1 MYRLTIKNGLS
12 IGLLSLTAS
21 FGVFASPSF
30 SPVTLEKLNIPN
42 KQCNVRDY
50 GAEATGIWYDTKAFQ
65 AAIDDCVQKGGGK
78 VIVPEGYYLSEPLF
92 LKSNIEFHLEKGAVL
107 QASAEESAYHP
118 TEEQQ
123 KWSGSSK
130 LWPLADK
137 WIAFINV
144 AEEKNIAITGEG
156 IIDGQGSTLLEKYR
170 ATTRKAGKKGP
181 TNRPRLLFFKDSS
194 NILVE
199 GVTIQNSPSFHVV
212 FNNVEDITI
221 NKTTISA
228 PAWWQNTDAIDPMNS
243 RRVSITKNNISVGDD
258 HVAIKSTI
266 SNLSHDFYIAEN
278 NFMLGRGLSIGSET
292 NGGVSNLLAEN
303 NTFTDAMYGIRIKSP
318 RGKGGEVK
326 DIQYNNTTMI
336 NVKTPIV
343 LSAYYKGGPT
353 TKDARIKALQEGEF
367 AGGFMLGDQIYPTDN
382 EQPKEYKENETPY
395 FNNISFNNLTV
406 KGKSNYAGFIIGTP
420 EKPFDNIKFSNI
432 NIESESGFK
441 IRNASVE
448 FSKTVIKVEKGSD
461 IIKEKGSQIT
471 NQ

>member
-1 MYRLTIKNGLS
+1 MYRLIIKNGLS
-12 IGLLSLTAS
+12 ISLLTLTAS
-21 FGVFASPSF
+21 FAVIASPPF
-30 SPVTLEKLNIPN
+30 VPVTLDKLNIPN

-65 AAIDDCVQKGGGK
+65 TAINDCAQNGGGK
-78 VIVPEGYYLSEPLF
+78 VIVPAGYYLSEPLF
-92 LKSNIEFHLEKGAVL
+92 LKSNIEFHLEKGAVV

-118 TEEQQ
+118 SEEQK
-123 KWSGSSK
+123 KWSSSDES
-130 LWPLADK
+130 LPLTK
-137 WIAFINV
+137 QWIGFINI

-170 ATTRKAGKKGP
+170 AETRQAGKKGP
-181 TNRPRLLFFKDSS
+181 TNRPRLLLFKNAN

-199 GVTIQNSPSFHVV
+199 GVTIQNSPSFHIV
-212 FNNVEDITI
+212 FKNVEDITI

-228 PAWWQNTDAIDPMNS
+228 PAWWQNTDAIDPMDS
-243 RRVSITKNNISVGDD
+243 RRVSITKNTISVGDD
-258 HVAIKSTI
+258 HVAIKSTVN
-266 SNLSHDFYIAEN
+266 NLSHDFYIADN

-292 NGGVSNLLAEN
+292 YGGVSNLLAEN

-326 DIQYNNTTMI
+326 DIEYNNTTMV

-353 TKDARIKALQEGEF
+353 TKDAKIKALQEGEF
-367 AGGFMLGDQIYPTDN
+367 AGGFMLGDQIYPADT
-382 EQPKEYKENETPY
+382 EQPKEHKQTPY

-420 EKPFDNIKFSNI
+420 EKPFNNIRFSNI
-432 NIESESGFK
+432 NIDAENGFK

-448 FSKTVIKVEKGSD
+448 FSHTKINVEKGSD
-461 IIKEKGSQIT
+461 IIKEKGSHIT
-471 NQ
+471 HQ

>member
-1 MYRLTIKNGLS
+1 MYRLIIKNGLS
-12 IGLLSLTAS
+12 ISLLTLTAS
-21 FGVFASPSF
+21 FAVIASPPF
-30 SPVTLEKLNIPN
+30 VPVTLDKLNIPN

-65 AAIDDCVQKGGGK
+65 TAINDCAQNGGGK
-78 VIVPEGYYLSEPLF
+78 VIVPAGYYLSEPLF
-92 LKSNIEFHLEKGAVL
+92 LKSNIEFHLEKGAVV

-118 TEEQQ
+118 SEEQK
-123 KWSGSSK
+123 KWSSSAES
-130 LWPLADK
+130 LPLTK
-137 WIAFINV
+137 QWIGFINI

-170 ATTRKAGKKGP
+170 AETRQAGKKGP
-181 TNRPRLLFFKDSS
+181 TNRPRLLLFKNAN

-199 GVTIQNSPSFHVV
+199 GVTIQNSPSFHIV
-212 FNNVEDITI
+212 FKNVEDITI

-228 PAWWQNTDAIDPMNS
+228 PAWWQNTDAIDPMDS
-243 RRVSITKNNISVGDD
+243 RRVSITKNTISVGDD
-258 HVAIKSTI
+258 HVAIKSTVN
-266 SNLSHDFYIAEN
+266 NLSHDFYIADN

-292 NGGVSNLLAEN
+292 YGGVSNLLAEN

-326 DIQYNNTTMI
+326 DIEYNNTTMV

-353 TKDARIKALQEGEF
+353 TKDAKIKALQEGEF
-367 AGGFMLGDQIYPTDN
+367 AGGFMLGDQIYPADT
-382 EQPKEYKENETPY
+382 EQPKEHKQTPY

-420 EKPFDNIKFSNI
+420 EKPFDNIRFSNI
-432 NIESESGFK
+432 NIEAENGFK

-448 FSKTVIKVEKGSD
+448 FSHTKINVEKGSD
-461 IIKEKGSQIT
+461 IIKEKGSHIT
-471 NQ
+471 HQ

>member
-1 MYRLTIKNGLS
+1 MYRLIIKNGLS
-12 IGLLSLTAS
+12 ISLLTLTAS
-21 FGVFASPSF
+21 FAAVASPPF
-30 SPVTLEKLNIPN
+30 VPVTLDKLNIPN

-65 AAIDDCVQKGGGK
+65 AAIDDCAQNGGGK
-78 VIVPEGYYLSEPLF
+78 VIVPAGYYLSEPLF
-92 LKSNIEFHLEKGAVL
+92 LKSNIQFHVEKGAVV
-107 QASAEESAYHP
+107 QASAEESSYHP
-118 TEEQQ
+118 SEEQK
-123 KWSGSSK
+123 KWSSSDES
-130 LWPLADK
+130 LPLTK
-137 WIAFINV
+137 QWIGFINI

-170 ATTRKAGKKGP
+170 AETRQAGKKGP
-181 TNRPRLLFFKDSS
+181 TNRPRLLLFKNAN

-199 GVTIQNSPSFHVV
+199 GVTIQNSPSFHIV
-212 FNNVEDITI
+212 FKNVEDITI

-228 PAWWQNTDAIDPMNS
+228 PAWWQNTDAIDPMDS
-243 RRVSITKNNISVGDD
+243 RRVSITKNTISVGDD
-258 HVAIKSTI
+258 HVAIKSTVN
-266 SNLSHDFYIAEN
+266 NLSHDFYIADN

-292 NGGVSNLLAEN
+292 YGGVSNLLAEN

-326 DIQYNNTTMI
+326 DIEYNNTTMV

-353 TKDARIKALQEGEF
+353 TKDAKIKALQEGEF
-367 AGGFMLGDQIYPTDN
+367 AGGFMLGDQIYPADT
-382 EQPKEYKENETPY
+382 EQPKEHKQTPY

-420 EKPFDNIKFSNI
+420 EKPFDNIRFSNI
-432 NIESESGFK
+432 NIEAENGFK

-448 FSKTVIKVEKGSD
+448 FSHTKINVEKGSD
-461 IIKEKGSQIT
+461 IIKEKGSHIT
-471 NQ
+471 HQ

>member
-1 MYRLTIKNGLS
+1 MKNGLS
-12 IGLLSLTAS
+12 ISLLTLTAS
-21 FGVFASPSF
+21 FAVIASPPF
-30 SPVTLEKLNIPN
+30 VPVTLDKLNIPN

-65 AAIDDCVQKGGGK
+65 AAIDDCAQNGGGK
-78 VIVPEGYYLSEPLF
+78 VIVPAGYYLSEPLF
-92 LKSNIEFHLEKGAVL
+92 LKSNIEFHLEKGAVV

-118 TEEQQ
+118 SEEQK
-123 KWSGSSK
+123 KWSSSAES
-130 LWPLADK
+130 LPLTK
-137 WIAFINV
+137 QWIGFINI

-170 ATTRKAGKKGP
+170 AETRQAGKKGP
-181 TNRPRLLFFKDSS
+181 TNRPRLLLFKNAN

-199 GVTIQNSPSFHVV
+199 GVTIQNSPSFHIV
-212 FNNVEDITI
+212 FKNVEDITI

-228 PAWWQNTDAIDPMNS
+228 PAWWQNTDAIDPMDS
-243 RRVSITKNNISVGDD
+243 RRVSITKNTISVGDD
-258 HVAIKSTI
+258 HVAIKSTVK
-266 SNLSHDFYIAEN
+266 NLSHDFYIADN

-292 NGGVSNLLAEN
+292 YGGVSNLLAEN

-326 DIQYNNTTMI
+326 DIEYNNTTMV

-353 TKDARIKALQEGEF
+353 TKDAKIKALQEGEF
-367 AGGFMLGDQIYPTDN
+367 AGGFMLGDQIYPADT
-382 EQPKEYKENETPY
+382 EQPKEHKQTPY

-420 EKPFDNIKFSNI
+420 EKPFNNIRFSNI
-432 NIESESGFK
+432 NIEAENGFK

-448 FSKTVIKVEKGSD
+448 FSHTKINVEKGSD
-461 IIKEKGSQIT
+461 IIKEKGSHIT
-471 NQ
+471 HQ

>member
-1 MYRLTIKNGLS
+1 MYRLIIKNGLS
-12 IGLLSLTAS
+12 ISLLTLTAS
-21 FGVFASPSF
+21 FAVIASPPF
-30 SPVTLEKLNIPN
+30 VPVTLDKLNIPN

-65 AAIDDCVQKGGGK
+65 TAINDCAQNGGGK
-78 VIVPEGYYLSEPLF
+78 VIVPAGYYLSEPLF
-92 LKSNIEFHLEKGAVL
+92 LKSNIEFHLEKGAVV

-118 TEEQQ
+118 SEEQK
-123 KWSGSSK
+123 KWSSSDES
-130 LWPLADK
+130 LPLTK
-137 WIAFINV
+137 QWIGFINI

-170 ATTRKAGKKGP
+170 AETRQAGKKGP
-181 TNRPRLLFFKDSS
+181 TNRPRLLLFKNAN

-199 GVTIQNSPSFHVV
+199 GVTIQNSPSFHIV
-212 FNNVEDITI
+212 FKNVEDITI

-228 PAWWQNTDAIDPMNS
+228 PAWWQNTDAIDPMDS
-243 RRVSITKNNISVGDD
+243 RRVSITKNTISVGDD
-258 HVAIKSTI
+258 HVAIKSTVN
-266 SNLSHDFYIAEN
+266 NLSHDFYIADN

-292 NGGVSNLLAEN
+292 YGGVSNLLAEN

-326 DIQYNNTTMI
+326 DIEYNNTTMV

-353 TKDARIKALQEGEF
+353 TKDAKTKALQEGEF
-367 AGGFMLGDQIYPTDN
+367 AGGFMLGDQIYPADT
-382 EQPKEYKENETPY
+382 EQPKEHKQTPY

-420 EKPFDNIKFSNI
+420 EKPFDNIRFSNI
-432 NIESESGFK
+432 NIEAENGFK

-448 FSKTVIKVEKGSD
+448 FSHTKINVEKGSD
-461 IIKEKGSQIT
+461 IIKEKGSHIT
-471 NQ
+471 HQ

>member
-1 MYRLTIKNGLS
+1 MYRLIIKNGLS
-12 IGLLSLTAS
+12 ISLLTLTAS
-21 FGVFASPSF
+21 FAVIASPPF
-30 SPVTLEKLNIPN
+30 VPVTLDKLNIPN

-65 AAIDDCVQKGGGK
+65 TAINDCAQNGGGK
-78 VIVPEGYYLSEPLF
+78 VIVPAGYYLSEPLF
-92 LKSNIEFHLEKGAVL
+92 LKSNIEFHLEKGAVV

-118 TEEQQ
+118 SEEQK
-123 KWSGSSK
+123 KWSSSDES
-130 LWPLADK
+130 LPLTK
-137 WIAFINV
+137 QWIGFINI

-170 ATTRKAGKKGP
+170 AETRQAGKKGP
-181 TNRPRLLFFKDSS
+181 TNRPRLLLFKNAN

-199 GVTIQNSPSFHVV
+199 GVTIQNSPSFHIV
-212 FNNVEDITI
+212 FKNVEDITI

-228 PAWWQNTDAIDPMNS
+228 PAWWQNTDAIDPMDS
-243 RRVSITKNNISVGDD
+243 RRVSITKNTISVGDD
-258 HVAIKSTI
+258 HVAIKSTVN
-266 SNLSHDFYIAEN
+266 NLSHDFYIANN

-292 NGGVSNLLAEN
+292 YGGVSNLLAEN

-326 DIQYNNTTMI
+326 DIEYNNTTMV

-353 TKDARIKALQEGEF
+353 TKDAKIKALQEGEF
-367 AGGFMLGDQIYPTDN
+367 AGGFMLGDQIYPADT
-382 EQPKEYKENETPY
+382 EQPKEHKQTPY

-406 KGKSNYAGFIIGTP
+406 KDKSNYAGFIIGTP
-420 EKPFDNIKFSNI
+420 EKPFNNIRFSNV
-432 NIESESGFK
+432 NIEAENGFK

-448 FSKTVIKVEKGSD
+448 FSHTKINVEKGSD
-461 IIKEKGSQIT
+461 IIKEKGSHIT
-471 NQ
+471 HK

>member
-1 MYRLTIKNGLS
+1 MYRLIIKNGLS
-12 IGLLSLTAS
+12 ISLLTLTAS
-21 FGVFASPSF
+21 FAVIASPPF
-30 SPVTLEKLNIPN
+30 VPVTLDKLNIPN

-65 AAIDDCVQKGGGK
+65 TAINDCAQNGGGK
-78 VIVPEGYYLSEPLF
+78 VIVPAGYYLSEPLF
-92 LKSNIEFHLEKGAVL
+92 LKSNIEFHLEKGAVV

-118 TEEQQ
+118 SEEQK
-123 KWSGSSK
+123 KWSSSAES
-130 LWPLADK
+130 LPLTK
-137 WIAFINV
+137 QWIGFINI

-170 ATTRKAGKKGP
+170 AETRQAGKKGP
-181 TNRPRLLFFKDSS
+181 TNRPRLLLFKNAN

-199 GVTIQNSPSFHVV
+199 GVTIQNSPSFHIV
-212 FNNVEDITI
+212 FKNVEDITI

-228 PAWWQNTDAIDPMNS
+228 PAWWQNTDAIDPMDS
-243 RRVSITKNNISVGDD
+243 RRVSITKNTISVGDD

-266 SNLSHDFYIAEN
+266 NNLSHDFYIADN

-292 NGGVSNLLAEN
+292 YGGVSNLLAEN

-326 DIQYNNTTMI
+326 DIKYNNTTMI

-353 TKDARIKALQEGEF
+353 TKDAKIKALQEGEF
-367 AGGFMLGDQIYPTDN
+367 AGGFMLGDQIYPADT
-382 EQPKEYKENETPY
+382 EQPKEYKEHETPY

-420 EKPFDNIKFSNI
+420 EKPFDNIRFSNI
-432 NIESESGFK
+432 NIEAENGFK

-448 FSKTVIKVEKGSD
+448 FSHTKINVEKGSD
-461 IIKEKGSQIT
+461 IIKEKGSHIT
-471 NQ
+471 HQ

>member
-1 MYRLTIKNGLS
+1 MYRLIIKNGLS
-12 IGLLSLTAS
+12 ISLLTLTAS
-21 FGVFASPSF
+21 FAVIASPPF
-30 SPVTLEKLNIPN
+30 VPVTLDKLNIPN

-65 AAIDDCVQKGGGK
+65 TAINDCAQNGGGK
-78 VIVPEGYYLSEPLF
+78 VIVPAGYYLSEPLF
-92 LKSNIEFHLEKGAVL
+92 LKSNIEFHLEKGAVV

-118 TEEQQ
+118 SEEQK
-123 KWSGSSK
+123 KWSSSAES
-130 LWPLADK
+130 LPLTK
-137 WIAFINV
+137 QWIGFINI

-170 ATTRKAGKKGP
+170 AETRQAGKKGP
-181 TNRPRLLFFKDSS
+181 TNRPRLLLFKNAN

-199 GVTIQNSPSFHVV
+199 GVTIQNSPSFHIV
-212 FNNVEDITI
+212 FKNVEDITI

-228 PAWWQNTDAIDPMNS
+228 PAWWQNTDAIDPMDS
-243 RRVSITKNNISVGDD
+243 RRVSITKNTISVGDD
-258 HVAIKSTI
+258 HVAIKSTVN
-266 SNLSHDFYIAEN
+266 NLSHDFYIADN

-292 NGGVSNLLAEN
+292 YGGVSNLLAEN

-326 DIQYNNTTMI
+326 DIEYNNTTMV

-353 TKDARIKALQEGEF
+353 TKDAKIKALQEGEF
-367 AGGFMLGDQIYPTDN
+367 AGGFMLGDQIYPADT
-382 EQPKEYKENETPY
+382 EQPKEHKQTPY
-395 FNNISFNNLTV
+395 FNNISFNKLTV

-420 EKPFDNIKFSNI
+420 EKPFNNIRFSNI
-432 NIESESGFK
+432 NIEAENGFK

-448 FSKTVIKVEKGSD
+448 FSHTKINVEKGSD
-461 IIKEKGSQIT
+461 IIKEKGSHIT
-471 NQ
+471 HK

>member
-1 MYRLTIKNGLS
+1 MYRLIIKNGLS
-12 IGLLSLTAS
+12 ISLLTLTAS
-21 FGVFASPSF
+21 FAVIASPPF
-30 SPVTLEKLNIPN
+30 VPVTLDKLNIPN

-65 AAIDDCVQKGGGK
+65 TAINDCAQNGGGK
-78 VIVPEGYYLSEPLF
+78 VIVPAGYYLSEPLF
-92 LKSNIEFHLEKGAVL
+92 LKSNIEFHLEKGAVV

-118 TEEQQ
+118 SEEQK
-123 KWSGSSK
+123 KWSSSDES
-130 LWPLADK
+130 LPLTK
-137 WIAFINV
+137 QWIGFINI

-170 ATTRKAGKKGP
+170 AETRQAGKKGP
-181 TNRPRLLFFKDSS
+181 TNRPRLLLFKNAN

-199 GVTIQNSPSFHVV
+199 GVTIQNSPSFHIV
-212 FNNVEDITI
+212 FKNVEDITI

-228 PAWWQNTDAIDPMNS
+228 PAWWQNTDAIDPMDS
-243 RRVSITKNNISVGDD
+243 RRVSITKNTISVGDD
-258 HVAIKSTI
+258 HVAIKSTVN
-266 SNLSHDFYIAEN
+266 NLSHDFYIADN

-292 NGGVSNLLAEN
+292 YGGVSNLLAEN

-326 DIQYNNTTMI
+326 DIEYNNTTMV

-353 TKDARIKALQEGEF
+353 TKDAKIKALQEGEF
-367 AGGFMLGDQIYPTDN
+367 AGGFMLGDQIYPADT
-382 EQPKEYKENETPY
+382 EQPKEHKQTPY
-395 FNNISFNNLTV
+395 FNNISFNKLTV

-420 EKPFDNIKFSNI
+420 EKPFNNIRFSNI
-432 NIESESGFK
+432 NIEAENGFK

-448 FSKTVIKVEKGSD
+448 FSHTKINVEKGAD
-461 IIKEKGSQIT
+461 IIKEKGSHIT
-471 NQ
+471 HK

>member
-1 MYRLTIKNGLS
+1 MYRLIIKNGLS
-12 IGLLSLTAS
+12 ISLLTLTAS
-21 FGVFASPSF
+21 FAVIASPPF
-30 SPVTLEKLNIPN
+30 VPVTLDKLNIPN

-65 AAIDDCVQKGGGK
+65 TAINDCAQNGGGK
-78 VIVPEGYYLSEPLF
+78 VIVPAGYYLSEPLF
-92 LKSNIEFHLEKGAVL
+92 LKSNIEFHLEKGAVV

-118 TEEQQ
+118 SEEQK
-123 KWSGSSK
+123 KWSSSDES
-130 LWPLADK
+130 LPLTK
-137 WIAFINV
+137 QWIGFINI

-170 ATTRKAGKKGP
+170 AETRQAGKKGP
-181 TNRPRLLFFKDSS
+181 TNRPRLLLFKNAN

-199 GVTIQNSPSFHVV
+199 GVTIQNSPSFHIV
-212 FNNVEDITI
+212 FKNVEGITI

-228 PAWWQNTDAIDPMNS
+228 PAWWQNTDAIDPMDS
-243 RRVSITKNNISVGDD
+243 RRVSITKNTISVGDD
-258 HVAIKSTI
+258 HVAIKSTVN
-266 SNLSHDFYIAEN
+266 NLSHDFYIADN

-292 NGGVSNLLAEN
+292 YGGVSNLLAEN

-326 DIQYNNTTMI
+326 DIEYNNTTMV

-353 TKDARIKALQEGEF
+353 TKDAKIKALQEGEF
-367 AGGFMLGDQIYPTDN
+367 AGGFMLGDQIYPADT
-382 EQPKEYKENETPY
+382 EQPKEHKQTPY
-395 FNNISFNNLTV
+395 FNNISFKNLTV

-420 EKPFDNIKFSNI
+420 EKPFDNIRFSNI
-432 NIESESGFK
+432 NIEAENGFK

-448 FSKTVIKVEKGSD
+448 FSHTKINVEKGSD
-461 IIKEKGSQIT
+461 IIKEKGSHIT
-471 NQ
+471 HQ

>member
-1 MYRLTIKNGLS
+1 MYQLIIKNGLS
-12 IGLLSLTAS
+12 ISLLTLTAS
-21 FGVFASPSF
+21 FTALASPSF
-30 SPVTLEKLNIPN
+30 SPVTLDKLNIPP

-65 AAIDDCVQKGGGK
+65 TAIDDCAQNGGGK
-78 VIVPEGYYLSEPLF
+78 VIVPAGYYLSEPLF
-92 LKSNIEFHLEKGAVL
+92 LKSNIEFHLEKDAVL
-107 QASAEESAYHP
+107 QASAEESTYHP

-123 KWSGSSK
+123 KWSSSAK
-130 LWPLADK
+130 SLPLAEQ
-137 WIAFINV
+137 WIGFINI
-144 AEEKNIAITGEG
+144 AKEKNIAITGEG

-170 ATTRKAGKKGP
+170 AATRKAGKKGP
-181 TNRPRLLFFKDSS
+181 TNRPRLLFFKDAS
-194 NILVE
+194 NILIE
-199 GVTIQNSPSFHVV
+199 GVTIQNSPSFHIV

-221 NKTTISA
+221 NKTTIFA

-266 SNLSHDFYIAEN
+266 SNHSHDFYIADN

-292 NGGVSNLLAEN
+292 NGGVSNLMAEN

-343 LSAYYKGGPT
+343 LSAYYKGAPT
-353 TKDARIKALQEGEF
+353 TKDARIKALQAGEF
-367 AGGFMLGDQIYPTDN
+367 AGGFMLGDQIYPADS
-382 EQPKEYKENETPY
+382 EQPKAYKKDETPY
-395 FNNISFNNLTV
+395 FNNINFNNLTV
-406 KGKSNYAGFIIGTP
+406 KGNTNYAGFIIGTP
-420 EKPFDNIKFSNI
+420 EKPFNQIKFSNI
-432 NIESESGFK
+432 NIEAENGFK
-441 IRNASVE
+441 VRNASVE
-448 FSKTVIKVEKGSD
+448 FSKTEIKVEKGPEV
-461 IIKEKGSQIT
+461 IKEKGSQIT

>member
-1 MYRLTIKNGLS
+1 MYRLIIKNGLS
-12 IGLLSLTAS
+12 ISLLTLTAS
-21 FGVFASPSF
+21 FAVIASPPF
-30 SPVTLEKLNIPN
+30 VPVTLDKLNIPN

-65 AAIDDCVQKGGGK
+65 TAIDDCAQNGGGK
-78 VIVPEGYYLSEPLF
+78 VIVPAGYYLSEPLF
-92 LKSNIEFHLEKGAVL
+92 LKSNIEFHLEKGAVV

-118 TEEQQ
+118 SEEQK
-123 KWSGSSK
+123 KWSSSAES
-130 LWPLADK
+130 LPLTK
-137 WIAFINV
+137 QWIGFINI

-170 ATTRKAGKKGP
+170 AETRQAGKKGP
-181 TNRPRLLFFKDSS
+181 TNRPRLLLFKNAN

-199 GVTIQNSPSFHVV
+199 GVTIQNSPSFHIV
-212 FNNVEDITI
+212 FKNVEDITI

-228 PAWWQNTDAIDPMNS
+228 PAWWQNTDAIDPMDS
-243 RRVSITKNNISVGDD
+243 RRVSITKNTISVGDD

-266 SNLSHDFYIAEN
+266 NNLSHDFYIADN

-292 NGGVSNLLAEN
+292 YGGVSNLLAEN

-326 DIQYNNTTMI
+326 DIEYNNTTMV

-353 TKDARIKALQEGEF
+353 TKDAKIKALQEGEF
-367 AGGFMLGDQIYPTDN
+367 AGGFMLGDQIYPADS
-382 EQPKEYKENETPY
+382 EQPKEYKEHETPY
-395 FNNISFNNLTV
+395 FNNISFNKLTV

-420 EKPFDNIKFSNI
+420 EKPFNNIRFSNI
-432 NIESESGFK
+432 NIEAENGFK

-448 FSKTVIKVEKGSD
+448 FSHTKINVEKGSD
-461 IIKEKGSQIT
+461 IIKEKGSHIT
-471 NQ
+471 HQ

>member
-1 MYRLTIKNGLS
+1 MYRLIIKNGLS
-12 IGLLSLTAS
+12 ISLLTLTAS
-21 FGVFASPSF
+21 FAVIASPPF
-30 SPVTLEKLNIPN
+30 VPVTLDKLNIPN

-65 AAIDDCVQKGGGK
+65 TAINDCAQNGGGK
-78 VIVPEGYYLSEPLF
+78 VIVPAGYYLSEPLF
-92 LKSNIEFHLEKGAVL
+92 LKSNIEFHLEKGAVV

-118 TEEQQ
+118 SEEQK
-123 KWSGSSK
+123 KWSSSDES
-130 LWPLADK
+130 LPLTK
-137 WIAFINV
+137 QWIGFINI

-170 ATTRKAGKKGP
+170 AETRQAGKKGP
-181 TNRPRLLFFKDSS
+181 TNRPRLLLFKNAN

-199 GVTIQNSPSFHVV
+199 GVTIQNSPSFHIV
-212 FNNVEDITI
+212 FKNVEDITI

-228 PAWWQNTDAIDPMNS
+228 PAWWQNTDAIDPMDS
-243 RRVSITKNNISVGDD
+243 RRVSITKNTISVGDD
-258 HVAIKSTI
+258 HVAIKSTVN
-266 SNLSHDFYIAEN
+266 NLSHDFYIADN

-292 NGGVSNLLAEN
+292 YGGVSNLLAEN

-326 DIQYNNTTMI
+326 DIEYNNTTMV

-353 TKDARIKALQEGEF
+353 TKDAKIKALQEGEF
-367 AGGFMLGDQIYPTDN
+367 AGGFMLGDQIYPADT
-382 EQPKEYKENETPY
+382 EQPKEHKQTPY

-406 KGKSNYAGFIIGTP
+406 KDKSNYAGFIIGTP
-420 EKPFDNIKFSNI
+420 EKPFNNIRFSNI
-432 NIESESGFK
+432 NIEAENGFK

-448 FSKTVIKVEKGSD
+448 FSHTKINVEKGAD
-461 IIKEKGSQIT
+461 IIKEKESHIT
-471 NQ
+471 HK

>member
-1 MYRLTIKNGLS
+1 MYRLIIKNGLS
-12 IGLLSLTAS
+12 ISLLTLTAS
-21 FGVFASPSF
+21 FAVIASPPF
-30 SPVTLEKLNIPN
+30 VPVTLDKLNIPN

-65 AAIDDCVQKGGGK
+65 TAINDCAQNGGGK
-78 VIVPEGYYLSEPLF
+78 VIVPAGYYLSEPLF
-92 LKSNIEFHLEKGAVL
+92 LKSNIEFHLEKGAVV

-118 TEEQQ
+118 SEEQK
-123 KWSGSSK
+123 KWSSSDES
-130 LWPLADK
+130 LPLTK
-137 WIAFINV
+137 QWIGFINI

-170 ATTRKAGKKGP
+170 AETRQAGKKGP
-181 TNRPRLLFFKDSS
+181 TNRPRLLLFKNAN

-199 GVTIQNSPSFHVV
+199 GVTIQNSPSFHIV
-212 FNNVEDITI
+212 FKNVEDITI

-228 PAWWQNTDAIDPMNS
+228 PAWWQNTDAIDPMDS
-243 RRVSITKNNISVGDD
+243 RRVSITKNTISVGDD
-258 HVAIKSTI
+258 HVAIKSTVN
-266 SNLSHDFYIAEN
+266 NLSHDFYIADN

-292 NGGVSNLLAEN
+292 YGGVSNLLAEN

-326 DIQYNNTTMI
+326 DIEYNNTTMV

-353 TKDARIKALQEGEF
+353 TKDAKIKALQEGEF
-367 AGGFMLGDQIYPTDN
+367 AGGFMLGDQIYPADT
-382 EQPKEYKENETPY
+382 EQPKEHKQTPY

-420 EKPFDNIKFSNI
+420 EKPFNNIRFSNI
-432 NIESESGFK
+432 NIDAENGFK

-448 FSKTVIKVEKGSD
+448 FSHTKINVEKGSD
-461 IIKEKGSQIT
+461 IIKEKGSHIT
-471 NQ
+471 NK

>member
-1 MYRLTIKNGLS
+1 MYRLIIKNGLS
-12 IGLLSLTAS
+12 ISLLTLTAS
-21 FGVFASPSF
+21 FAVIASPPF
-30 SPVTLEKLNIPN
+30 VPVTLDKLNIPN

-65 AAIDDCVQKGGGK
+65 TAINDCAQNGGGK
-78 VIVPEGYYLSEPLF
+78 VIVPAGYYLSEPLF
-92 LKSNIEFHLEKGAVL
+92 LKSNIEFHLEKGAVV

-118 TEEQQ
+118 SEEQK
-123 KWSGSSK
+123 KWSSSDES
-130 LWPLADK
+130 LPLTK
-137 WIAFINV
+137 QWIGFINI

-170 ATTRKAGKKGP
+170 AETRQAGKKGP
-181 TNRPRLLFFKDSS
+181 TNRPRLLLFKNAN

-199 GVTIQNSPSFHVV
+199 GVTIQNSPSFHIV
-212 FNNVEDITI
+212 FKNVEDITI

-228 PAWWQNTDAIDPMNS
+228 PAWWQNTDAIDPMDS
-243 RRVSITKNNISVGDD
+243 RRVSITKNTISVGDD
-258 HVAIKSTI
+258 HVAIKSTVN
-266 SNLSHDFYIAEN
+266 NLSHDFYIADN

-292 NGGVSNLLAEN
+292 YGGVSNLLAEN

-326 DIQYNNTTMI
+326 DIEYNNTTMV

-353 TKDARIKALQEGEF
+353 TKDAKIKALQEGEF
-367 AGGFMLGDQIYPTDN
+367 AGGFMLGDQIYPADT
-382 EQPKEYKENETPY
+382 EQPKEHKQTPY
-395 FNNISFNNLTV
+395 FNNISFNKLTV

-420 EKPFDNIKFSNI
+420 EKPFNNIRFSNI
-432 NIESESGFK
+432 NIEAENGFK

-448 FSKTVIKVEKGSD
+448 FSHTKINVEKGSD
-461 IIKEKGSQIT
+461 IIKEKGSHIT
-471 NQ
+471 HQE

>member
-1 MYRLTIKNGLS
+1 MYRLIIKNGLS
-12 IGLLSLTAS
+12 ISLLTLTAS
-21 FGVFASPSF
+21 FAVIASPPF
-30 SPVTLEKLNIPN
+30 VPVTLDKLNIPN

-65 AAIDDCVQKGGGK
+65 TAINDCAQNGGGK
-78 VIVPEGYYLSEPLF
+78 VIVPAGYYLSEPLF
-92 LKSNIEFHLEKGAVL
+92 LKSNIEFHLEKGAVV

-118 TEEQQ
+118 SEEQK
-123 KWSGSSK
+123 KWSSSDES
-130 LWPLADK
+130 LPLTK
-137 WIAFINV
+137 QWIGFINI

-170 ATTRKAGKKGP
+170 AETRQAGKKGP
-181 TNRPRLLFFKDSS
+181 TNRPRLLLFKNAN

-199 GVTIQNSPSFHVV
+199 GVTIQNSPSFHIV
-212 FNNVEDITI
+212 FKNVEDITI

-228 PAWWQNTDAIDPMNS
+228 PAWWQNTDAIDPMDS
-243 RRVSITKNNISVGDD
+243 RRVSITKNTISVGDD
-258 HVAIKSTI
+258 HVAIKSTVN
-266 SNLSHDFYIAEN
+266 NLSHDFYIADN

-292 NGGVSNLLAEN
+292 YGGVSNLLAEN

-326 DIQYNNTTMI
+326 DIEYNNTTMV

-353 TKDARIKALQEGEF
+353 TKDAKIKALQEGEF
-367 AGGFMLGDQIYPTDN
+367 AGGFMLGDQIYPADT
-382 EQPKEYKENETPY
+382 EQPKEHKQTPY

-420 EKPFDNIKFSNI
+420 EKPFDNIRFSNI
-432 NIESESGFK
+432 NIEAENGFK

-448 FSKTVIKVEKGSD
+448 FSHTKINVEKGSD
-461 IIKEKGSQIT
+461 IIKEKGSHIT
-471 NQ
+471 HQ

>member
-1 MYRLTIKNGLS
+1 MYRLIIKNGLS
-12 IGLLSLTAS
+12 ISLLTLTAS
-21 FGVFASPSF
+21 FAVIASPPF
-30 SPVTLEKLNIPN
+30 VPVTLDKLNIPN

-65 AAIDDCVQKGGGK
+65 TAINDCAQNGGGK
-78 VIVPEGYYLSEPLF
+78 VIVPAGYYLSEPLF
-92 LKSNIEFHLEKGAVL
+92 LKSNIEFHLEKGAVV

-118 TEEQQ
+118 SEEQK
-123 KWSGSSK
+123 KWSSSAES
-130 LWPLADK
+130 LPLTK
-137 WIAFINV
+137 QWIGFISI

-170 ATTRKAGKKGP
+170 AETRQAGKKGP
-181 TNRPRLLFFKDSS
+181 TNRPRLLLFKNAN

-199 GVTIQNSPSFHVV
+199 GVTIQNSPSFHIV
-212 FNNVEDITI
+212 FKNVEDITI

-228 PAWWQNTDAIDPMNS
+228 PAWWQNTDAIDPMDS
-243 RRVSITKNNISVGDD
+243 RRVSITKNTISVGDD
-258 HVAIKSTI
+258 HVAIKSTVN
-266 SNLSHDFYIAEN
+266 NLSHDFYIADN

-292 NGGVSNLLAEN
+292 YGGVSNLLAEN

-326 DIQYNNTTMI
+326 DIEYNNTTMV

-353 TKDARIKALQEGEF
+353 TKDAKIKALQEGEF
-367 AGGFMLGDQIYPTDN
+367 AGGFMLGDQIYPADT
-382 EQPKEYKENETPY
+382 EQPKEHKQTPY

-420 EKPFDNIKFSNI
+420 EKPFDNIRFSNI
-432 NIESESGFK
+432 NIEAENGFK

-448 FSKTVIKVEKGSD
+448 FSHTKINVEKGSD
-461 IIKEKGSQIT
+461 IIKEKGSHIT
-471 NQ
+471 HQ

>member
-1 MYRLTIKNGLS
+1 MYRLIIKNGLS
-12 IGLLSLTAS
+12 ISLLTLTAS
-21 FGVFASPSF
+21 FAVIASPPF
-30 SPVTLEKLNIPN
+30 VPVTLDKLNIPN

-65 AAIDDCVQKGGGK
+65 TAINDCAQNGGGK
-78 VIVPEGYYLSEPLF
+78 VIVPAGYYLSEPLF
-92 LKSNIEFHLEKGAVL
+92 LKSNIEFHLEKGAVV

-118 TEEQQ
+118 SEEQK
-123 KWSGSSK
+123 KWSSSDES
-130 LWPLADK
+130 LPLTK
-137 WIAFINV
+137 QWIGFINI

-170 ATTRKAGKKGP
+170 AETRQAGKKGP
-181 TNRPRLLFFKDSS
+181 TNRPRLLLFKNAN

-199 GVTIQNSPSFHVV
+199 GVTIQNSPSFHIV
-212 FNNVEDITI
+212 FKNVEDITI

-228 PAWWQNTDAIDPMNS
+228 PAWWQNTDAIDPMDS
-243 RRVSITKNNISVGDD
+243 RRVSITKNTISVGDD

-266 SNLSHDFYIAEN
+266 NNLSHDFYIADN

-292 NGGVSNLLAEN
+292 YGGVSNLLAEN

-326 DIQYNNTTMI
+326 DIEYNNTTMV

-353 TKDARIKALQEGEF
+353 TKDAKIKALQEGEF
-367 AGGFMLGDQIYPTDN
+367 AGGFMLGDQIYPADT
-382 EQPKEYKENETPY
+382 EQPKEHKQTPY

-420 EKPFDNIKFSNI
+420 EKPFNNIRFSNI
-432 NIESESGFK
+432 NIDAENGFK

-448 FSKTVIKVEKGSD
+448 FSHTKINVEKGSD
-461 IIKEKGSQIT
+461 IIKEKGSHIT
-471 NQ
+471 HQ

>member
-1 MYRLTIKNGLS
+1 MYRLIIKNGLS
-12 IGLLSLTAS
+12 ISLLTLTAS
-21 FGVFASPSF
+21 FAVIASPPF
-30 SPVTLEKLNIPN
+30 VPVTLDKLNIPN

-65 AAIDDCVQKGGGK
+65 TAINDCAQNGGGK
-78 VIVPEGYYLSEPLF
+78 VIVPAGYYLSEPLF
-92 LKSNIEFHLEKGAVL
+92 LKSNIEFHLEKGAVV

-118 TEEQQ
+118 SEEQK
-123 KWSGSSK
+123 KWSSSAES
-130 LWPLADK
+130 LPLTK
-137 WIAFINV
+137 QWIGFINI

-170 ATTRKAGKKGP
+170 AETRQAGKKGP
-181 TNRPRLLFFKDSS
+181 TNRPRLLLFKNAN

-199 GVTIQNSPSFHVV
+199 GVTIQNSPSFHIV
-212 FNNVEDITI
+212 FKNVEDITI

-228 PAWWQNTDAIDPMNS
+228 PAWWQNTDAIDPMDS
-243 RRVSITKNNISVGDD
+243 RRVSITKNTISVGDD

-266 SNLSHDFYIAEN
+266 NNLSHDFYIADN

-292 NGGVSNLLAEN
+292 YGGVSNLLAEN

-326 DIQYNNTTMI
+326 DIKYNNTTMI

-353 TKDARIKALQEGEF
+353 TKDAKIKALQEGEF
-367 AGGFMLGDQIYPTDN
+367 AGGFMLGDQIYPADT
-382 EQPKEYKENETPY
+382 EQPKEYKEHETPY
-395 FNNISFNNLTV
+395 FNNISFNKLTV

-420 EKPFDNIKFSNI
+420 EKPFDNIRFSNI
-432 NIESESGFK
+432 NIEAENGFK

-448 FSKTVIKVEKGSD
+448 FSHTKINVEKGSD

-471 NQ
+471 HQ

>member
-1 MYRLTIKNGLS
+1 MYRLIIKNGLS
-12 IGLLSLTAS
+12 ISLLTLTAS
-21 FGVFASPSF
+21 FAVIASPPF
-30 SPVTLEKLNIPN
+30 VPVTLDKLNIPN

-65 AAIDDCVQKGGGK
+65 TAINDCAQNGGGK
-78 VIVPEGYYLSEPLF
+78 VIVPAGYYLSEPLF
-92 LKSNIEFHLEKGAVL
+92 LKSNIEFHLEKGAVV

-118 TEEQQ
+118 SEEQK
-123 KWSGSSK
+123 KWSSSDES
-130 LWPLADK
+130 LPLTK
-137 WIAFINV
+137 QWIGFINI

-170 ATTRKAGKKGP
+170 AETRQAGKKGP
-181 TNRPRLLFFKDSS
+181 TNRPRLLLFKNAN

-199 GVTIQNSPSFHVV
+199 GVTIQNSPSFHIV
-212 FNNVEDITI
+212 FKNVEDITI

-228 PAWWQNTDAIDPMNS
+228 PAWWQNTDAIDPMDS
-243 RRVSITKNNISVGDD
+243 RRVSITKNTISVGDD

-266 SNLSHDFYIAEN
+266 NNLSHDFYIADN

-292 NGGVSNLLAEN
+292 YGGVSNLLAEN
-303 NTFTDAMYGIRIKSP
+303 NTFTNAMYGIRIKSP

-326 DIQYNNTTMI
+326 DIEYNNTTMV

-353 TKDARIKALQEGEF
+353 TKDAKIKALQEGEF
-367 AGGFMLGDQIYPTDN
+367 AGGFMLGDQIYPADT
-382 EQPKEYKENETPY
+382 EQPKEHKQTPY

-420 EKPFDNIKFSNI
+420 EKPFNNIRFSNI
-432 NIESESGFK
+432 NIDAENGFK

-448 FSKTVIKVEKGSD
+448 FSHTKINVEKGSD
-461 IIKEKGSQIT
+461 IIKEKGSHIT
-471 NQ
+471 HQ

>member
-1 MYRLTIKNGLS
+1 MYRLIIKNGLS
-12 IGLLSLTAS
+12 ISLLTLTAS
-21 FGVFASPSF
+21 FAVIASPPF
-30 SPVTLEKLNIPN
+30 VPVTLDKLNIPN

-65 AAIDDCVQKGGGK
+65 TAINDCAQNGGGK
-78 VIVPEGYYLSEPLF
+78 VIVPAGYYLSEPLF
-92 LKSNIEFHLEKGAVL
+92 LKSNIEFHLEKGAVV

-118 TEEQQ
+118 SEEQK
-123 KWSGSSK
+123 KWSSSDES
-130 LWPLADK
+130 LPLTK
-137 WIAFINV
+137 QWIGFINI

-170 ATTRKAGKKGP
+170 AETRQAGKKGP
-181 TNRPRLLFFKDSS
+181 TNRPRLLLFKNAN

-199 GVTIQNSPSFHVV
+199 GVTIQNSPSFHIV
-212 FNNVEDITI
+212 FKNVEDITI

-228 PAWWQNTDAIDPMNS
+228 PAWWQNTDAIDPMDS
-243 RRVSITKNNISVGDD
+243 RRVSITKNTISVGDD
-258 HVAIKSTI
+258 HVAIKSTVN
-266 SNLSHDFYIAEN
+266 NLSHDFYIADN

-292 NGGVSNLLAEN
+292 YGGVSNLLAEN

-326 DIQYNNTTMI
+326 DIEYNNTTMV

-353 TKDARIKALQEGEF
+353 TKDAKIKALQEGEF
-367 AGGFMLGDQIYPTDN
+367 AGGFMLGDQIYPADT
-382 EQPKEYKENETPY
+382 EQPKEHKQTPY
-395 FNNISFNNLTV
+395 INNISFNNLTV

-420 EKPFDNIKFSNI
+420 EKPFNNIRFSNI
-432 NIESESGFK
+432 NIEAENGFK

-448 FSKTVIKVEKGSD
+448 FSHTKINVEKGSD
-461 IIKEKGSQIT
+461 IIKEKGSHIT
-471 NQ
+471 HK

>member
-1 MYRLTIKNGLS
+1 MYRLIIKNGLS
-12 IGLLSLTAS
+12 ISLLTLTAS
-21 FGVFASPSF
+21 FAVIASPPF
-30 SPVTLEKLNIPN
+30 VPVNLDKLNIPN

-65 AAIDDCVQKGGGK
+65 TAINDCAQNGGGK
-78 VIVPEGYYLSEPLF
+78 VIVPAGYYLSEPLF
-92 LKSNIEFHLEKGAVL
+92 LKSNIEFHLEKGAVV

-118 TEEQQ
+118 SEEQK
-123 KWSGSSK
+123 KWSSSDES
-130 LWPLADK
+130 LPLTK
-137 WIAFINV
+137 QWIGFINI

-170 ATTRKAGKKGP
+170 AETRQAGKKGP
-181 TNRPRLLFFKDSS
+181 TNRPRLLLFKNAN

-199 GVTIQNSPSFHVV
+199 GVTIQNSPSFHIV
-212 FNNVEDITI
+212 FKNVEDITI

-228 PAWWQNTDAIDPMNS
+228 PAWWQNTDAIDPMDS
-243 RRVSITKNNISVGDD
+243 RRVSITKNTISVGDD

-266 SNLSHDFYIAEN
+266 NNLSHDFYIADN

-292 NGGVSNLLAEN
+292 YGGVSNLLAEN

-326 DIQYNNTTMI
+326 DIEYNNTTMV

-353 TKDARIKALQEGEF
+353 TKDAKIKALQEGEF
-367 AGGFMLGDQIYPTDN
+367 AGGFMLGDQIYPADT
-382 EQPKEYKENETPY
+382 EQPKEHKQTPY

-420 EKPFDNIKFSNI
+420 EKPFNNIRFSNI
-432 NIESESGFK
+432 NIDAENGFK

-448 FSKTVIKVEKGSD
+448 FSHTKINVEKGSD
-461 IIKEKGSQIT
+461 IIKEKGSHIT
-471 NQ
+471 HQ

>member
-1 MYRLTIKNGLS
+1 MYRLIIKNGLS
-12 IGLLSLTAS
+12 ISLLTLTAS
-21 FGVFASPSF
+21 FAVIASPPF
-30 SPVTLEKLNIPN
+30 VPVTLDKLNIPN

-65 AAIDDCVQKGGGK
+65 TAINDCAQNGGGK
-78 VIVPEGYYLSEPLF
+78 VIVPAGYYLSEPLF
-92 LKSNIEFHLEKGAVL
+92 LKSNIEFHLEKGAVV

-118 TEEQQ
+118 SEEQK
-123 KWSGSSK
+123 KWSSSDES
-130 LWPLADK
+130 LPLTK
-137 WIAFINV
+137 QWIGFINI

-170 ATTRKAGKKGP
+170 AETRQAGKKGP
-181 TNRPRLLFFKDSS
+181 TNRPRLLLFKNAN

-199 GVTIQNSPSFHVV
+199 GVTIQNSPSFHIV
-212 FNNVEDITI
+212 FKNVEDITI

-228 PAWWQNTDAIDPMNS
+228 PAWWQNTDAIDPMDS
-243 RRVSITKNNISVGDD
+243 RRVSITKNTISVGDD
-258 HVAIKSTI
+258 HVAIKSTVN
-266 SNLSHDFYIAEN
+266 NLSHDFYIADN

-292 NGGVSNLLAEN
+292 YGGVSNLLAEN

-326 DIQYNNTTMI
+326 DIEYNNTTMV

-353 TKDARIKALQEGEF
+353 TKDAKIKALQEGEF
-367 AGGFMLGDQIYPTDN
+367 AGGFMLGDQIYPADT
-382 EQPKEYKENETPY
+382 EQPKEHKQTPY
-395 FNNISFNNLTV
+395 FNNISFNKLTV

-420 EKPFDNIKFSNI
+420 EKPFNNIRFSNI
-432 NIESESGFK
+432 NIEAENGFK

-448 FSKTVIKVEKGSD
+448 FSHTKINVEKGSD
-461 IIKEKGSQIT
+461 IIKEKGSHIT
-471 NQ
+471 HQ

>member
-1 MYRLTIKNGLS
+1 MYRLIIKNGLS
-12 IGLLSLTAS
+12 ISLLTLTAS
-21 FGVFASPSF
+21 FAAVASPPF
-30 SPVTLEKLNIPN
+30 VPVTLDKLNIPN

-65 AAIDDCVQKGGGK
+65 AAIDDCAQNGGGK
-78 VIVPEGYYLSEPLF
+78 VIVPAGYYLSEPLF
-92 LKSNIEFHLEKGAVL
+92 LKSNIQFHVEKGAVV

-118 TEEQQ
+118 SEEQK
-123 KWSGSSK
+123 KWSSSAES
-130 LWPLADK
+130 LPLTK
-137 WIAFINV
+137 QWIGFINI

-170 ATTRKAGKKGP
+170 AETRQAGKKGP
-181 TNRPRLLFFKDSS
+181 TNRPRLLLFKNAN

-199 GVTIQNSPSFHVV
+199 GVTIQNSPSFHIV
-212 FNNVEDITI
+212 FKNVEDITI

-228 PAWWQNTDAIDPMNS
+228 PAWWQNTDAIDPMDS
-243 RRVSITKNNISVGDD
+243 RRVSITKNTISVGDD

-266 SNLSHDFYIAEN
+266 NNLSHDFYIADN

-292 NGGVSNLLAEN
+292 YGGVSNLLAEN

-318 RGKGGEVK
+318 RSKGGEVK
-326 DIQYNNTTMI
+326 DIKYNNTTMI

-353 TKDARIKALQEGEF
+353 TKDAKIKALQEGEF
-367 AGGFMLGDQIYPTDN
+367 AGGFMLGDQIYPADT
-382 EQPKEYKENETPY
+382 EQPKEYKEHETPY

-420 EKPFDNIKFSNI
+420 EKPFDNIRFSNI
-432 NIESESGFK
+432 NIEAENGFK

-448 FSKTVIKVEKGSD
+448 FSHTKINVEKGSD
-461 IIKEKGSQIT
+461 IIKEKGSHIT
-471 NQ
+471 HQ

>member
-1 MYRLTIKNGLS
+1 MYRLIIKNGLS
-12 IGLLSLTAS
+12 ISLLTLTAS
-21 FGVFASPSF
+21 FAAVASPPF
-30 SPVTLEKLNIPN
+30 VPVTLDKLNIPN

-65 AAIDDCVQKGGGK
+65 AAIDDCAQNGGGK
-78 VIVPEGYYLSEPLF
+78 VIVPAGYYLSEPLF
-92 LKSNIEFHLEKGAVL
+92 LKSNIQFHVEKGAVV

-118 TEEQQ
+118 SEEQK
-123 KWSGSSK
+123 KWSSSAES
-130 LWPLADK
+130 LPLTK
-137 WIAFINV
+137 QWIGFINI

-170 ATTRKAGKKGP
+170 AETRKAGKKGP
-181 TNRPRLLFFKDSS
+181 TNRPRLLLFKNAN
-194 NILVE
+194 NILIE
-199 GVTIQNSPSFHVV
+199 GVTIQNSPSFHIV
-212 FNNVEDITI
+212 FKNVEDITI

-228 PAWWQNTDAIDPMNS
+228 PAWWQNTDAIDPMDS
-243 RRVSITKNNISVGDD
+243 RRVSITKNTISVGDD

-266 SNLSHDFYIAEN
+266 NNLSHDFYIADN

-292 NGGVSNLLAEN
+292 YGGVSNLLAEN

-326 DIQYNNTTMI
+326 DIKYNNTTMI

-353 TKDARIKALQEGEF
+353 TKDAKIKALQEGEF
-367 AGGFMLGDQIYPTDN
+367 AGGFMLGDQIYPADT
-382 EQPKEYKENETPY
+382 EQPKEYKEHETPY

-420 EKPFDNIKFSNI
+420 EKPFDNIRFSNI
-432 NIESESGFK
+432 NIEAENGFK

-448 FSKTVIKVEKGSD
+448 FSHTKINVEKGSD
-461 IIKEKGSQIT
+461 IIKEKGSHIT
-471 NQ
+471 HK